1 MIRKDS
7 LTEPNTS
14 NMLSNTNINTEL
26 SNYSSTKKKS
36 LKTTL
41 YRIFTQRKKSKFNT
55 YNDIILIKKI
65 QSISFFK
72 FKSLEHYKKII
83 LNFLMENILTKTN
96 SLLKQNLTKKLKKSK
111 ILHSFLKI

>member
-41 YRIFTQRKKSKFNT
+41 YRIFTQRKKSNFNT
-55 YNDIILIKKI
+55 DIILINPF
-65 QSISFFK
+65 QSTSFFK

>member
-41 YRIFTQRKKSKFNT
+41 YRIFTQRKKSNFNNS
-55 YNDIILIKKI
+55 YNDIILIKN
-65 QSISFFK
+65 SI
-72 FKSLEHYKKII
+72 
-83 LNFLMENILTKTN
+83 NF
-96 SLLKQNLTKKLKKSK
+96 
-111 ILHSFLKI
+111 FLKVQKFRTLQKNNTQFPNGEYTDQNQLTIKTESDKKVKKK